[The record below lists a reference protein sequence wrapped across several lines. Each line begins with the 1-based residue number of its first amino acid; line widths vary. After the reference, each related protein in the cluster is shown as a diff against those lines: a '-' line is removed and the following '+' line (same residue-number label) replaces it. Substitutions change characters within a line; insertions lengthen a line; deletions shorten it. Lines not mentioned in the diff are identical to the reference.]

1 MKNLLLIL
9 VILITGITNA
19 QCNLEIYDECPEIA
33 FDFECGPIDYSAEI
47 SEIEDI
53 IAEFFVD
60 MVAHNDNTYEG
71 KPATRVSDDINDY
84 DIHVDFYSFG
94 YTDYGGQTVHC
105 KKTGDKVLVD
115 ISINADTWHYFTS
128 VKYTTAASYLGAG
141 IAYGADPVQ
150 KKKWLIY
157 HELGHAVL
165 KLNHICEWNEIMAAP
180 GCTHPLGGQTLTF
193 PTHLDYLLNFE
204 HGLTGWN
211 QALNR
216 MFTGTNQEYSS
227 CTDGVITETTSS
239 TTSSSTTSSSTSSSA
254 AATNPSQSSAG
265 AQPLTQ
271 TEDANAAE
279 AAEAAKLELYGDTD
293 LTDAQL
299 QNRIDAIE
307 GISDAFVTVEY
318 GWDSGQQ
325 QYIIL
330 LSDGLSPSIISETAA
345 IPNLTTITYLEFK
358 DRLQWT
364 IDWRNDFISKIADNN

>member
-9 VILITGITNA
+9 VILLSGITYA
-19 QCNLEIYDECPEIA
+19 QCNLEIYDECPEVA
-33 FDFECGPIDYSAEI
+33 FDFECGPIDYSSEI

-53 IAEFFVD
+53 ITEFFVD
-60 MVAHNDNTYEG
+60 MVNHNANTYEG

-105 KKTGDKVLVD
+105 QKTGDKVLVD

-128 VKYTTAASYLGAG
+128 VKYTTAESYLGAG

-180 GCTHPLGGQTLTF
+180 GCTPDLGGQTLTF
-193 PTHLDYLLNFE
+193 PTHLDFLLNFE

-211 QALNR
+211 QALLR

-239 TTSSSTTSSSTSSSA
+239 TTTSSSTTSSSSSSA
-254 AATNPSQSSAG
+254 AATYPSQTTAA
-265 AQPLTQ
+265 AQAPR
-271 TEDANAAE
+271 ERGE
-279 AAEAAKLELYGDTD
+279 LETPEEFYGDTD
-293 LTDAQL
+293 LTNYQL
-299 QNRIDAIE
+299 QNRIDAIDD
-307 GISDAFVTVEY
+307 ITKPDTMTVKY
-318 GWDSGQQ
+318 GWETLNQVYFIEITD
-325 QYIIL
+325 L
-330 LSDGLSPSIISETAA
+330 LSNPIESEVAA
-345 IPNLTTITYLEFK
+345 VANLTTLTYSEFRDLE
-358 DRLQWT
+358 QWT
-364 IDWRNDFISKIADNN
+364 IDWRNAYLSKIADNN

>member
-1 MKNLLLIL
+1 MLL
-9 VILITGITNA
+9 TGITNA
-19 QCNLEIYDECPEIA
+19 QECDLNLYDSCPETS
-33 FDFECGPIDYSAEI
+33 FDFECGPIDYSSEI
-47 SEIEDI
+47 SEIETI
-53 IAEFFVD
+53 IAEFFTD
-60 MVAHNDNTYEG
+60 MIAHNANTYEG

-239 TTSSSTTSSSTSSSA
+239 TTSSSSSSTLTPYTISYTA
-254 AATNPSQSSAG
+254 AAA
-265 AQPLTQ
+265 AQAPREYYEGET
-271 TEDANAAE
+271 D
-279 AAEAAKLELYGDTD
+279 LEYYGDTD
-293 LTDAQL
+293 LTNDQL
-299 QNRIDAIE
+299 QNRIDAIDN
-307 GISDAFVTVEY
+307 ISKPDTATVKY
-318 GWDSGQQ
+318 GWEPLNRVYMIQITD
-325 QYIIL
+325 L
-330 LSDGLSPSIISETAA
+330 LYEPIVSEVAA
-345 IPNLTTITYLEFK
+345 VPNLTTITYSEFE
-358 DRLQWT
+358 DRVQWT
-364 IDWRNDFISKIADNN
+364 IEWRNAFISKIANNHLD